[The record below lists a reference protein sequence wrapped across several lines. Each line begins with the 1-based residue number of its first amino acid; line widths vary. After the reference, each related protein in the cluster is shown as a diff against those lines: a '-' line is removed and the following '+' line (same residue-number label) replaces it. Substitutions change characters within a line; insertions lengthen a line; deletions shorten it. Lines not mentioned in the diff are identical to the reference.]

1 MPTHTQN
8 PSEIDALRVRIEEL
22 TLEVAR
28 LTALLRARPLQ
39 PSEQPPPSWWAPLP
53 SPALDPWWEQ
63 QPTAVDVRPEEP
75 RTWLVSRA
83 QPPRDYRPL
92 YGNRPDDVK
101 GAGAPLTFGD

>member
-1 MPTHTQN
+1 MPKRTQN

-22 TLEVAR
+22 TFEVAR
-28 LTALLRARPLQ
+28 LTALLR
-39 PSEQPPPSWWAPLP
+39 
-53 SPALDPWWEQ
+53 

-92 YGNRPDDVK
+92 YGDRPDDVK
-101 GAGAPLTFGD
+101 GASAPLTFGD